1 MRRKLIE
8 VSLPLNS
15 LNVAAQKDKNPFL
28 KGHPRSLH
36 LWWSR
41 KPLAVCRGILFA
53 SLVDDPSSR
62 PDLFPTTIEQIKE
75 RERLL
80 SFMETLIN
88 STGADDTVF
97 NDARIEIEKST
108 AGLPPSIYDPF
119 AGGGSIPLEAKRL
132 GLEAHGSDINPLAVI
147 INKAL
152 IEIPEK
158 FSDKTLLAKA
168 IRHYGQWMHEE
179 GRQRLS
185 YLYPNRQEKVVAW
198 LYCRAVKCSN
208 ESCAANVPLISKFW
222 LCTRK
227 GKQAWLKPVIENG
240 QVRFDIATGVADDSC
255 KLRLGAGTRLIKET
269 GSVAKAAFQC
279 LVCGECVRGKYLHAE
294 AENGSLKFLPLAT
307 VIQDRRGRKYLP
319 FHPDEMKANFE
330 TSRIALSKYRQS
342 GSLPE
347 EKTRGTFASNAQ
359 GRSYGLK
366 TFSDYFLPRQ
376 ILSLCALSDLIEEA
390 RKDVLLSGKWRLPP
404 DETSLEAGGRGL
416 TAFADAVATYLAFAV
431 NHLVRYSTLLN
442 PWNTTNQNVAQI
454 FGRQAMQMTWDFAEA
469 NILDGSLT
477 IATASEWV
485 ASAVEKL
492 PIGDMTKNSA
502 TVRQLNSVACTSPAQ
517 SPVIITDP
525 PYYNYISYA
534 DLSDFF
540 YVWLKRSLKDVHRQL
555 LKDDLSP
562 KGEELVV
569 MPHRFAG
576 DEVEARKHFTEGLTH
591 SFSGLHDMANSEYPS
606 AVFYA
611 FNPKSTCDF
620 SGWEAMLESLI
631 GSGWML
637 TACWTLATE
646 RSTRMVARGTQ
657 SLASS
662 LLLILRKRPQS
673 AQPISAN
680 ALCAAIETELRQTIA
695 DLEREAS
702 VAPVDKLQLSLIEGA
717 KILSRYSHVEG
728 DNGQKLSVAEAIKL
742 VIAQP
747 LLKVT

>member
-1 MRRKLIE
+1 MSRRKLIE

-41 KPLAVCRGILFA
+41 KPLAVCRAILFA

-62 PDLFPTTIEQIKE
+62 PDLFPTTKEQKAE
-75 RERLL
+75 RKRLL

-88 STGADDTVF
+88 STGSDDTVF
-97 NDARIEIEKST
+97 SAAKTEIEKST
-108 AGLPPSIYDPF
+108 AGQPPSIYDPF

-168 IRHYGQWMHEE
+168 IRHYGKWMQEE
-179 GRQRLS
+179 GLTRLD
-185 YLYPNRQEKVVAW
+185 YLYSKRQGKVVAW
-198 LYCRAVKCSN
+198 LYCRSVKCPN
-208 ESCAANVPLISKFW
+208 ESCDYDVPLISKFW
-222 LCTRK
+222 LCTRQ
-227 GKQAWLKPVIENG
+227 GKQAWLDPVIENG
-240 QVRFDIATGVADDSC
+240 QVRFDIATGIAPDNC
-255 KLRLGAGTRLIKET
+255 KGRLGAGTRLIKES

-279 LVCGECVRGKYLHAE
+279 LACGECVRGKHLHAE
-294 AENGSLKFLPLAT
+294 AENGKLKFLPLAA
-307 VIQDRRGRKYLP
+307 VIQDRRGRRYSP
-319 FHPDEMKANFE
+319 FHLDEMQSVFE
-330 TSRIALSKYRQS
+330 TCQIALDKYRQT

-366 TFSDYFLPRQ
+366 TFCDYFLPRQ
-376 ILSLCALSDLIEEA
+376 LLSLCVLSDLIEEA
-390 RKDVLLSGKWRLPP
+390 RKDILQSGKWSLPL
-404 DETSLEAGGRGL
+404 DATTLEAGGHGL

-492 PIGDMTKNSA
+492 PIGDATKNPA
-502 TVRQLNSVACTSPAQ
+502 TVRQLNSVDCTSPAV

-525 PYYNYISYA
+525 PYFNYISYA

-540 YVWLKRSLKDVHRQL
+540 YVWLKRSLKEVHPHL
-555 LKDDLSP
+555 FKGELSP
-562 KGEELVV
+562 KSEELVV
-569 MPHRFAG
+569 TPHRFAG
-576 DEVEARKHFTEGLTH
+576 DEVEARKHFTQGLTH
-591 SFSGLHDMANSEYPS
+591 SFSGLHDMAHSEYPI

-611 FNPKSTCDF
+611 FNPKSTFDF

-662 LLLILRKRPQS
+662 LLLILRKRPAS
-673 AQPISAN
+673 ARSITAK
-680 ALCAAIETELRQTIA
+680 ALCTAIETELAQSLIQ
-695 DLEREAS
+695 LERE
-702 VAPVDKLQLSLIEGA
+702 VPVDKLQLSLIEGA
-717 KILSRYSHVEG
+717 KILSRYCHVEG
-728 DNGQKLSVAEAIKL
+728 NDGHVLSVAEAIKL